1 MSAPRLTRRAV
12 MAGAAAVPL
21 AAPSIAA
28 AQGSR
33 VLKFVPHADLTVLDP
48 SWSASYIT
56 RNAAIMVYDMLY
68 GTSSD
73 FQVTPQMAAGHV
85 VEEGGKI
92 WTITLRDGLKFHDG
106 EPVLAKDAV
115 ASIKRWALRDNMGQ
129 TLMDRTDELE
139 ALDDKKFRFRMK
151 KPFALVAAALGKPG
165 SSICAIVPERLI
177 APSTGKPITEMVG
190 SGPYRFVANERVAGS
205 RAVFAR
211 NPDYV
216 PVSSGTPSFIA
227 GPKIVNFDR
236 VEWHVIPDSGTAGAA
251 LQAGEIDWWENP
263 ATDLLPLM
271 QRNANLT
278 IRNHDKTGFL
288 GFLRFNH
295 LTPPFNNPAIRRA
308 VWWAVNQEDYM
319 IAVAGTDPAMWN
331 TGVGFFAPNGPWAND
346 AGMEHLNSKRDPE
359 RAKREIMAAGY
370 KGEKVAVMVPTDV
383 PSLKHAGDVGA
394 DMLKR
399 CGLNVDAM
407 YMDWGSVVQRLGRQD
422 AADAGGWNAFHS
434 FWSGVDQLDPAVN
447 PSLRANGRRGRIG
460 WPESAKLEG
469 LRDAWLDSSD
479 PAEQKKLAREMQ
491 AQAFEDQPYIP
502 FGQFFAPM
510 AYRKNISGVLDGYA
524 LFWNVKRG

>member
-1 MSAPRLTRRAV
+1 MPAPRLTRRSV
-12 MAGAAAVPL
+12 LAAAATLPL
-21 AAPSIAA
+21 TAPRIAA

-33 VLKFVPHADLTVLDP
+33 VLKFIPHADLTVLDP

-68 GTSSD
+68 GTDTD
-73 FQVTPQMAAGHV
+73 FQVKPQMAAGHQ
-85 VEEGGKI
+85 VEEGGKV

-129 TLMDRTDELE
+129 TLMDRTDELV
-139 ALDDKKFRFRMK
+139 ALDDKRLRFRMK
-151 KPFALVAAALGKPG
+151 KPFALVAFALGKPG
-165 SSICAIVPERLI
+165 SSICAIMPERLI
-177 APSTGKPITEMVG
+177 APATGKPITEMVG

-211 NPDYV
+211 NPDYSPT
-216 PVSSGTPSFIA
+216 PVGTPSFIA
-227 GPKIVNFDR
+227 GPKVVNFDR

-263 ATDLLPLM
+263 ATDLLSALR
-271 QRNANLT
+271 RNANLT
-278 IRNHDKTGFL
+278 VQNHDKTGYL

-319 IAVAGTDPAMWN
+319 TAVAGTDRAMWN

-346 AGMEHLNSKRDPE
+346 AGMDYLNSKRDPE
-359 RAKREIMAAGY
+359 RSKREIVAAGY
-370 KGEKVAVMVPTDV
+370 KGEKVAVLVPTDV
-383 PSLKHAGDVGA
+383 PALKFAGDVGV
-394 DMLKR
+394 DMLQR
-399 CGLNVDAM
+399 CGLNVDPL

-422 AADAGGWNAFHS
+422 AAEAGGWNAFHS
-434 FWSGVDQLDPAVN
+434 YWSGVDQLDPALN
-447 PSLRANGRRGRIG
+447 SSLRANGKRGRIG
-460 WPESAKLEG
+460 WPDSPKIEE
-469 LRDAWLDSSD
+469 LRDRWLDSSD
-479 PAEQKKLAREMQ
+479 VAEQKKLARDIQ
-491 AQAFEDQPYIP
+491 LQAFEDQPYIP
-502 FGQFFAPM
+502 FGQFFQPM